1 MRNEAKP
8 KSSVAGPAGLWHHRA
23 ELDDRRLGRL
33 FRGALPT
40 NPQDGSPV
48 TERLTKNELTW
59 LLAQEARTA
68 AQKLRRGVG
77 MGPPEESLTAPVIIE
92 EGSGGVESTL
102 NRLDEAVS
110 MLASL
115 HGHPLSRG
123 RRGKIDLAALL
134 WEVAPE
140 ARVQIEMG
148 EGTAV
153 FGDES
158 ELRRMLHVL
167 IGQGGD
173 PGSAHGTPGV
183 TIKRHADEIRIG
195 VNLGPDTP
203 ASFTQEKSWL
213 ARMAT
218 RYGGRLELDG
228 SMQTLVLAADI
239 DLQRREVETLK
250 KELAAA
256 QAQGEAYARELA
268 AVWTRGDTAP
278 GVPSPLAPSNVPR
291 PSRMPTSM
299 GDGLAVLVAAVR
311 ALSGDLRGILAAIG
325 RDLAPL
331 RDHEGDVGDTAASVG
346 RHITGASEVVAD
358 LARLGSCPIGEL
370 PRPIDVADLLRD
382 CVQGERA
389 RAQRHDVQIAL
400 SSPESAEDT
409 IEVGALTV
417 LLQVLIDHAIEASPA
432 GGSVNIEL
440 TETPVAFVIT
450 FDDTGPSLPPSAR
463 ASVLSRDFDAIAL
476 GRPQGL
482 SLIAAST
489 ITSHLRLTLDLE
501 EGPRG
506 GTRVRLSLPRAS

>member
-1 MRNEAKP
+1 M
-8 KSSVAGPAGLWHHRA
+8 
-23 ELDDRRLGRL
+23 
-33 FRGALPT
+33 
-40 NPQDGSPV
+40 

-77 MGPPEESLTAPVIIE
+77 MYTGDELTPPPAPTILE

-110 MLASL
+110 MLANL
-115 HGHPLSRG
+115 HGHPAARG
-123 RRGKIDLAALL
+123 RRGKIDLAALV

-148 EGTAV
+148 EGTTV

-167 IGQGGD
+167 LGQGGEARS
-173 PGSAHGTPGV
+173 PTGRPGV
-183 TIKRHADEIRIG
+183 TIRRERDEVRVG

-203 ASFTQEKSWL
+203 ATTGVERGWL

-239 DLQRREVETLK
+239 DMQRRELETLK

-268 AVWTRGDTAP
+268 AVFNRGDTLP
-278 GVPSPLAPSNVPR
+278 GLMSPLAVTPSSAPPR
-291 PSRMPTSM
+291 PSRMPSSSA
-299 GDGLAVLVAAVR
+299 DGLPVLVAAVR
-311 ALSGDLRGILAAIG
+311 ALGGDLRGILSAIG
-325 RDLAPL
+325 RDIAPL
-331 RDHEGDVGDTAASVG
+331 RDRSGEVGDIAASVG
-346 RHITGASEVVAD
+346 RHVTGASEVVAD

-370 PRPIDVADLLRD
+370 ARPLDVAELLREV
-382 CVQGERA
+382 VQAELV
-389 RAQRHDVQIAL
+389 RAQRHGVGIKQKTPDNVEHL
-400 SSPESAEDT
+400 
-409 IEVGALTV
+409 IEAAAFTV
-417 LLQVLIDHAIEASPA
+417 MLQVLLDHAIDASPSGTEVVVELIEA
-432 GGSVNIEL
+432 PGGIAIS
-440 TETPVAFVIT
+440 
-450 FDDTGPSLPPSAR
+450 FDDAGPALPASAR
-463 ASVLSRDFDAIAL
+463 GSVLSRDFDVIAA

-482 SLIAAST
+482 ALIAAST
-489 ITSHLRLTLDLE
+489 IAAHIRLILDVE
-501 EGPRG
+501 EAPRG
-506 GTRVRLSLPRAS
+506 GTRVRVLLPRG